1 MRAESFVHLGT
12 VQRFAGYTCNP
23 GPTRVR
29 ANASEFGGFKGRT
42 AMRLCAGGAAGR
54 AATAPPSRLAGILR
68 HRWCKKNPALASGA
82 LFQDADLRL

>member
-1 MRAESFVHLGT
+1 MRAESFVHLGA

-23 GPTRVR
+23 GPTRARKRVGV
-29 ANASEFGGFKGRT
+29 GGVKGRT
-42 AMRLCAGGAAGR
+42 PMRVCAGGAAGR